1 MARLPP
7 IFFAWTRSFWMSVAG
22 IALVVFGAPP
32 DVMRGLAWGL
42 ATVLPWSEAD
52 ITRGLVTAAP
62 AVLWA
67 LALHQRSGAAR
78 PYTVDPRA
86 LK

>member
-1 MARLPP
+1 MTP
-7 IFFAWTRSFWMSVAG
+7 IFFAWTRSFWLSVAG
-22 IALVVFGAPP
+22 IALVIFGAPP
-32 DVMRGLAWGL
+32 DVLQGIAWGL
-42 ATVLPWSEAD
+42 ARVLPWSTAQ
-52 ITRGLVTAAP
+52 ITDGLVTVAP

-78 PYTVDPRA
+78 PYTADPRA